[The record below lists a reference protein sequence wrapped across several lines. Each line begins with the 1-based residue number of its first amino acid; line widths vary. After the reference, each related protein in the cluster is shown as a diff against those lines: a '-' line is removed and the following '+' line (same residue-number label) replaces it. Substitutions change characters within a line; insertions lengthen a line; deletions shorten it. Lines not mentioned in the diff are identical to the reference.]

1 MLGRVSIGPLSH
13 FTGVSNLMVLYTL
26 AFTVLIFALLGIKTL
41 ASVAVFASLYGIC
54 TGACK

>member
-1 MLGRVSIGPLSH
+1 MGNHDSGHLCSAYA
-13 FTGVSNLMVLYTL
+13 MVLYTL
-26 AFTVLIFALLGIKTL
+26 AFTFLIFALLGIKTL